1 MNTNQIFLYW
11 DEDITTEQTSSTKN
25 EE

>member
-1 MNTNQIFLYW
+1 MENNQIFLYW
-11 DEDITTEQTSSTKN
+11 DEGITTEQTSSTKN